1 MDPITA
7 AIETVMPSTKF
18 QIFSGILKAS
28 RSADGRMRLHGVAS
42 STTKDLHGDTMQA
55 TAIEDMERAA
65 NNNLTIF
72 LNHSYD
78 VPEDVAGS
86 VESARMKTR
95 GADTEGN
102 PNYDLDMDILVN
114 DANERAVKAFEAI
127 ERGTKL
133 GLSIGALIPEGGAKK
148 EKGGNYIIEHVELL
162 ETSLVGIPANP
173 RSWVEYAA
181 KSLRGVEKDAT
192 TIPLGEPTLTL
203 DGNRY
208 KIEGDVQGLHLESQT
223 TTVGNVSQTTT
234 TINASAE
241 PVEPEIT
248 EAACPTCGK
257 AKAQGGDCGDAYHKS
272 VDPDV
277 TDAQVTIIQID
288 TGDGSSSSDSS
299 STDASAPQDGSP
311 TNPDTGDEDFA
322 ASGIDAAAI
331 TGQLNLDGP
340 ATEAVQRM
348 LDLLTSS
355 TRELVEAKR
364 KVTELTASVATVT
377 TERDTANAQRDMVL
391 VETKRVLDNLAD
403 TPLMRKAV
411 VVEAERELRSK
422 FSGIYS
428 EDFLKMLETPK

>member
-28 RSADGRMRLHGVAS
+28 RSSDGRMRLHGVAS
-42 STTKDLHGDTMQA
+42 STTKDLHGDTMQSS
-55 TAIEDMERAA
+55 AIEDMERAA

-181 KSLRGVEKDAT
+181 KSLRGVEKDGT
-192 TIPLGEPTLTL
+192 TVPIGQPTLTL
-203 DGNRY
+203 DGSRY
-208 KIEGDVQGLHLESQT
+208 KIEGNVEGLHLESQT
-223 TTVGNVSQTTT
+223 TTVGDTSQTTT
-234 TINASAE
+234 TINSSAE
-241 PVEPEIT
+241 PVTPEIT
-248 EAACPTCGK
+248 DATCPTCGK
-257 AKAQGGDCGDAYHKS
+257 AKAQGGDCGNPFHKS

-277 TDAQVTIIQID
+277 ADAQVTIIQID
-288 TGDGSSSSDSS
+288 TGDGSSSSDSD
-299 STDASAPQDGSP
+299 STDASAPQDGSS
-311 TNPDTGDEDFA
+311 TNPDTGDEDHLA
-322 ASGIDAAAI
+322 TGDDAIAI
-331 TGQLNLDGP
+331 TAELNLENGN
-340 ATEAVQRM
+340 EAIQKM
-348 LDLLTSS
+348 LGLLETT
-355 TRELVEAKR
+355 TRELVETKG
-364 KVTELTASVATVT
+364 KVTELTASVSTLT
-377 TERDTANAQRDMVL
+377 TERDTATAQRDLVL

-411 VVEAERELRSK
+411 VIEAERELRSK